1 MNIDLT
7 HEQRQAVNRTGD
19 PIRLQDRE
27 TLKEYVLIRADV
39 FERMRKMLETEV
51 VDPSFFEFEE
61 PENI

>member
-51 VDPSFFEFEE
+51 VDPSF
-61 PENI
+61 